1 MTITEIQ
8 NNAKT
13 KMEKTK
19 DVLRSDL
26 MAIRAG
32 RANPQL
38 LDRITVDY
46 YGTPTPLKNVA
57 NISAPEPRI
66 LQINPWDAK
75 MVKDISRAIQ
85 ASDLGLTP
93 SNDGKVIRLMLP
105 ELTEERRKELT
116 KLVRKTA
123 EESKV
128 AIRSIRRDAVDQ
140 VKKLKKNNEITEDD
154 QKKAEEDI
162 QKLTDAAI
170 KDIDKIDAEKEKE
183 IMEVEMR
190 TLLLGLPLK
199 QAEAILGEAGIS
211 PQVRVTDAPRR
222 EKKDG
227 GTLRVVFA
235 SDDGKQLVAAR
246 FFDPISDPQP

>member
-57 NISAPEPRI
+57 NISAPEPRV
-66 LQINPWDAK
+66 LQ
-75 MVKDISRAIQ
+75 MVKDISKAIQ

-93 SNDGKVIRLMLP
+93 SNDGKVIRLLLP

-140 VKKLKKNNEITEDD
+140 VKKLKKNSEITEDD

-183 IMEVEMR
+183 IMEV
-190 TLLLGLPLK
+190 K
-199 QAEAILGEAGIS
+199 
-211 PQVRVTDAPRR
+211 
-222 EKKDG
+222 
-227 GTLRVVFA
+227 
-235 SDDGKQLVAAR
+235 
-246 FFDPISDPQP
+246 

>member
-19 DVLRSDL
+19 DVLRGDL

-57 NISAPEPRI
+57 NISAPEPRV

-75 MVKDISRAIQ
+75 MVKDISKAIQ

-93 SNDGKVIRLMLP
+93 SNDGKVIRLIFP
-105 ELTEERRKELT
+105 QLTEERRKELT
-116 KLVRKTA
+116 KQVKKYG
-123 EESKV
+123 EGGKV
-128 AIRSIRRDAVDQ
+128 AIRNIRRDAMDKFKAM
-140 VKKLKKNNEITEDD
+140 KKKSELTEDD
-154 QKKAEEDI
+154 LKELEEAM
-162 QKLTDAAI
+162 QKLTD
-170 KDIDKIDAEKEKE
+170 KGCKE
-183 IMEVEMR
+183 IDDLTAKKE
-190 TLLLGLPLK
+190 
-199 QAEAILGEAGIS
+199 AELMA
-211 PQVRVTDAPRR
+211 V
-222 EKKDG
+222 
-227 GTLRVVFA
+227 
-235 SDDGKQLVAAR
+235 
-246 FFDPISDPQP
+246 

>member
-1 MTITEIQ
+1 MTIAEIQ

-26 MAIRAG
+26 IAIRAG

-66 LQINPWDAK
+66 LQINPWDSK
-75 MVKDISRAIQ
+75 MVKDISKAIQ

-93 SNDGKVIRLMLP
+93 SNDGKVIRLLP

-116 KLVRKTA
+116 KLVRKTS

-170 KDIDKIDAEKEKE
+170 KDIDKINADKEKE
-183 IMEVEMR
+183 IMEV
-190 TLLLGLPLK
+190 K
-199 QAEAILGEAGIS
+199 
-211 PQVRVTDAPRR
+211 
-222 EKKDG
+222 
-227 GTLRVVFA
+227 
-235 SDDGKQLVAAR
+235 
-246 FFDPISDPQP
+246 